1 MIYDWEFGG
10 LDCYKSSE
18 GQTDVVF
25 DVVWRLTAKDGEYSW
40 SDGGHLEVTYT
51 SGDPFIPFED
61 LTEADVQGWCE
72 AGLDVDAIKAA
83 LDAKVAEQQSPTTEV
98 LDPPW
103 STFDNGG

>member
-1 MIYDWEFGG
+1 MIYDWEFGE

-25 DVVWRLTAKDGEYSW
+25 DVAWRLTARDGDSSW

-61 LTEADVQGWCE
+61 LTEADVQGGGE

-83 LDAKVAEQQSPTTEV
+83 LDAKVAEQENPTTEV